1 MTLRTNALVVRAVV
15 RAVAG
20 AVVVGLL
27 LSGCVSSYL
36 PTAAS
41 STSKPTGESVAAD
54 LEPFYQQVI
63 HWKSCDSGFQCA
75 TAQAPLD
82 WANPSAT
89 TTISLALIRKP
100 ATGTSQGELLV
111 NPGGPG
117 ASGVDFIK
125 TSLTYAADATLRSN
139 YDIVGFD
146 PRGVGSSTSVKCYT
160 DPAEMDAFLYDIIP
174 GTIGSASWIA
184 EKAAQSAAFGAK
196 CKELTGPLLGHVD
209 TDSAARDMD
218 MLRAALG
225 QTKLDYLGYSYGTL
239 LGATYA
245 DLFPKKVGRMVLD
258 GALDPAVSSFDV
270 TKIQAIGFENNM
282 RAYLKYCLAHTKCPF
297 TGTVDEGMDR
307 VRTILAQLD
316 AHPITNSDGRQ
327 LGSATMFSAIILP
340 LYSQDN
346 WPYLNQLF
354 ADVDNGSAQ
363 VAFDL
368 ADSLNDR
375 KSDGTYSDNST
386 EAFDAI
392 NCLDY
397 NDIDYSVA
405 TQQKQAAELEAA
417 APTFGAEMAWGFTC
431 QGWPYPPTRTRT
443 VLHAAGAAP
452 ILVVGTTN
460 DPATPYVWAKALAKE
475 LDSGHLVTR
484 KGNGHTG
491 YNKGNLCVDDAVDNY
506 FDKGMVPAKDPNC

>member
-1 MTLRTNALVVRAVV
+1 MKLRRNAL
-15 RAVAG
+15 VAG
-20 AVVVGLL
+20 AVAIGLL
-27 LSGCVSSYL
+27 LSGCVGSYV
-36 PTAAS
+36 PQPAS
-41 STSKPTGESVAAD
+41 STSKPTGEKVAAD
-54 LEPFYQQVI
+54 LQPFYDQVV

-82 WANPSAT
+82 WANPSGT

-100 ATGTSQGELLV
+100 ATGTSKGALLV

-117 ASGVDFIK
+117 ASGVDFVK
-125 TSLTYAADATLRSN
+125 SSLTYAADAKLRSN

-146 PRGVGSSTSVKCYT
+146 PRGVGSSTAVKCYT
-160 DPAEMDAFLYDIIP
+160 APAQMDAFLYDILP
-174 GTIGSASWIA
+174 GTIGSTEWIA
-184 EKAAQSAAFGAK
+184 EDETQSAAFGAS
-196 CKELTGPLLGHVD
+196 CKQLTGDLLGHVD
-209 TDSAARDMD
+209 TDSAAKDMD

-225 QTKLDYLGYSYGTL
+225 QKKLDYLGYSYGTL

-258 GALDPAVSSFDV
+258 GALDPAVSSFEV
-270 TKIQAIGFENNM
+270 TKVQAVGFENNM

-297 TGTVDEGMDR
+297 TGTVDEGMAK
-307 VRTILAQLD
+307 VRGILDQLD
-316 AHPITNSDGRQ
+316 ANPITNSDGRR

-354 ADVDNGSAQ
+354 TDVDNGSAA
-363 VAFDL
+363 VAFEL

-375 KSDGTYSDNST
+375 TSDGTYTDNST

-405 TQQKQAAELEAA
+405 TQQAQAAQLEAA
-417 APTFGAEMAWGFTC
+417 APTFGREMAWGFTC

-443 VLHAAGAAP
+443 VIHAAGAGP

-460 DPATPYVWAKALAKE
+460 DPATPYVWAQALAKE
-475 LDSGHLVTR
+475 LDSGHLITR
-484 KGNGHTG
+484 NGNGHTG
-491 YNKGNLCVDDAVDNY
+491 YNKGNACVDGAVDNY
-506 FDKGMVPAKDPNC
+506 FVDGTVPSSDPKC